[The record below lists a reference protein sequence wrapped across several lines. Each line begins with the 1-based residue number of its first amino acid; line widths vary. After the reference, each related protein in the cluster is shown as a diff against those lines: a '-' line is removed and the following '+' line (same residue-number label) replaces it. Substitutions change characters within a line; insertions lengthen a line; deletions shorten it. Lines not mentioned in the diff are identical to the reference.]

1 MKQHE
6 DKIILGDNNYKFIVT
21 DENGDSVEYT
31 LKVTK
36 EGFLGSVLIIVF
48 GVAFMGGFV
57 FLVYWL
63 IKKIRNK

>member
-1 MKQHE
+1 
-6 DKIILGDNNYKFIVT
+6 LGDNNYKFIVT

>member
-1 MKQHE
+1 
-6 DKIILGDNNYKFIVT
+6 LGDNNYKFIVT

-63 IKKIRNK
+63 IKKIRNKWG